1 MWKKYLCVACSYESN
16 HPLNRIESINK
27 SIVEYS
33 LNVKQKKR
41 YIECLKQQLF
51 DKKQEID

>member
-16 HPLNRIESINK
+16 HPFNGIESINT

-33 LNVKQKKR
+33 LDVKQKKDR
-41 YIECLKQQLF
+41 
-51 DKKQEID
+51 